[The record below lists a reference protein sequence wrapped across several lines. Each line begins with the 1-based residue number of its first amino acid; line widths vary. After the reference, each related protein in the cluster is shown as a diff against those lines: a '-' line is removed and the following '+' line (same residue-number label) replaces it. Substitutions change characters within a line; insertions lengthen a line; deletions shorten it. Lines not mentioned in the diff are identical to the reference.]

1 MVTTEKGKKE
11 NSIKSIFLI
20 FKVLL
25 VSTAFVLLFVIGDYG
40 LYQIYVL
47 DKKQKSVKKSIRELA
62 MEKDSLI
69 IKKEKLEH
77 YIEFIEKI
85 ARERYRMA
93 KKGEKVFRVIEK

>member
-1 MVTTEKGKKE
+1 MVATEKGKKE
-11 NSIKSIFLI
+11 NSIRSIWLI

-25 VSTAFVLLFVIGDYG
+25 FATAFVLFFVIGDYG

-47 DKKQKSVKKSIRELA
+47 YKNQKSTEKSIRELQLQ
-62 MEKDSLI
+62 KDSLI
-69 IKKEKLEH
+69 VNKEKLEH
-77 YIEFIEKI
+77 DIEYIEKI

>member
-11 NSIKSIFLI
+11 NSIRSIWLV

-25 VSTAFVLLFVIGDYG
+25 FATAFVIFFVIGDYG
-40 LYQIYVL
+40 LYQIWVL
-47 DKKQKSVKKSIRELA
+47 NKKQKSAENSIRNLQVQ
-62 MEKDSLI
+62 KDSLI
-69 IKKEKLEH
+69 VKKENLEH
-77 YIEFIEKI
+77 DIEYIEKI

>member
-1 MVTTEKGKKE
+1 MVATEKGKKE
-11 NSIKSIFLI
+11 NSIRSIWLI

-25 VSTAFVLLFVIGDYG
+25 FATAFVLFFVIGDYG

-47 DKKQKSVKKSIRELA
+47 NKNQKSTETSIRELQLQ
-62 MEKDSLI
+62 KDSLI
-69 IKKEKLEH
+69 VNKEKLEH
-77 YIEFIEKI
+77 DIEYIEKI